1 MRERSTWH
9 TAKQTVLSLDFR
21 SRDML
26 NIDFLEK
33 GVGIVSPPHFVYD
46 FSRKKF
52 FMLYPVNWP
61 TLIVSLPLLLKILG
75 KVHVLIAW

>member
-1 MRERSTWH
+1 
-9 TAKQTVLSLDFR
+9 
-21 SRDML
+21 ML

-33 GVGIVSPPHFVYD
+33 GAGIVSPPHFVYD

-61 TLIVSLPLLLKILG
+61 NLIVSLPLLLKILG